1 MGHSSVIRRRSLLRL
16 AGVVLAGGPRLA
28 GEVHAQPTAP
38 QVTLLSAPLE
48 LAGNW
53 GGSPP
58 GDAAAVISRTRQ
70 VSLTGVRL
78 VSDQQPERL
87 RVDEHTSGPP
97 AIWLHEDP
105 PKTAW
110 IIVDVGA
117 LDWCKLAYQFGHELG
132 HVLSN
137 SWGPLAKPAPPSQ
150 WLEEALVEAYSLRG
164 LPLLA
169 DSWEQNP
176 PFPGDAG
183 FAKSIRQYR
192 ADLIEKYR
200 AAHRPARCRSVLSH
214 PLPRLHARQR
224 RSNGFSYCGRDGAR
238 SALRR
243 GFGRAQPLAGAKRGS
258 DRRISAALAEKL
270 CRARGLRPFAGL
282 VAHNVGSRLA
292 GPERHA
298 GQFESRNPRQFIV

>member
-1 MGHSSVIRRRSLLRL
+1 MNQIPKIGRRSVLQLG
-16 AGVVLAGGPRLA
+16 GVVLLGGHQLIGETLA
-28 GEVHAQPTAP
+28 QTTGP

-53 GGSPP
+53 GESPP
-58 GDAAAVISRTRQ
+58 GDAAAVISRMRQ
-70 VSLTGVRL
+70 VSLMGVRL

-87 RVDEHTSGPP
+87 RVDEHSSGPP

-110 IIVDVGA
+110 IIVDIGA

-150 WLEEALVEAYSLRG
+150 WLEEALVEAFSIRG
-164 LPLLA
+164 LALLA

-192 ADLIEKYR
+192 ADLIENYR
-200 AAHRPARCRSVLSH
+200 AAAPPGPDVAACFRTHCRDFTQGKGDPMVLAVVGEMERD
-214 PLPRLHARQR
+214 PLCVEDLGGLNRWP
-224 RSNGFSYCGRDGAR
+224 AR
-238 SALRR
+238 SAVPVAEYLPLWEKSCAEIGASGHLSVWLR
-243 GFGRAQPLAGAKRGS
+243 ATLQPG
-258 DRRISAALAEKL
+258 
-270 CRARGLRPFAGL
+270 
-282 VAHNVGSRLA
+282 
-292 GPERHA
+292 
-298 GQFESRNPRQFIV
+298 

>member
-1 MGHSSVIRRRSLLRL
+1 M
-16 AGVVLAGGPRLA
+16 
-28 GEVHAQPTAP
+28 
-38 QVTLLSAPLE
+38 TLLSAPLE

-53 GGSPP
+53 GESPP
-58 GDAAAVISRTRQ
+58 GDAAAVISRMRQ
-70 VSLTGVRL
+70 VSLMGVRL

-87 RVDEHTSGPP
+87 RVDEHSSGPP

-110 IIVDVGA
+110 IIVDIGA

-150 WLEEALVEAYSLRG
+150 WLEEALVEAFSIRG
-164 LPLLA
+164 LALLA

-192 ADLIEKYR
+192 ADLIENYR
-200 AAHRPARCRSVLSH
+200 AAAPPGPDVAACFRTHCRDFTQGKGDPMVLAVVREMERD
-214 PLPRLHARQR
+214 PLCVEDLGGLNRWP
-224 RSNGFSYCGRDGAR
+224 AR
-238 SALRR
+238 SAVPVAEYLPLWEKSCAEIGASGHLPVWLR
-243 GFGRAQPLAGAKRGS
+243 ATLQPG
-258 DRRISAALAEKL
+258 
-270 CRARGLRPFAGL
+270 
-282 VAHNVGSRLA
+282 
-292 GPERHA
+292 
-298 GQFESRNPRQFIV
+298 